1 MSNKK
6 KIFGLLFVIMFTLSC
21 FTLVNVYAADTD
33 SDVTAKGSGKN
44 KTKCESQS
52 DEEILSLYK
61 IELSKNSTD
70 DFYTIKVGKDTKDG
84 NGKYPKFYITR
95 VNGVATDAYKDK
107 AIYYGNAL
115 KKVKRPDANKD
126 FEVTVRTTEDEYC
139 DEIVITYG
147 IEANPKGGDQ
157 EASDSDFEEIGGA
170 IDPGE
175 AIDCGTDKSK
185 YVDQNDFKSKYCY
198 ALLAGK
204 KKDVEG
210 SESNLKVKGTQSL
223 KCSAFV
229 TTKEEA
235 QKIEGLTPNDLKD
248 GYYNVNFFYAKH
260 TYKNAAKR
268 QYEYNLYKV
277 KDGKKYK
284 MYTKTEDI
292 SCDIKCTESVK
303 VLYMPPISSKAGFC
317 FEYKVRVESYVNC
330 QIDTTSLPKL
340 PKEEKE
346 KYKSCTPT
354 PYCKWSSG
362 THKASQGTGGPV
374 EEYEACVNR
383 CDGGKYTSK
392 CSKKCFKEV
401 YGVNRSVNTKP
412 TFTASSDGFYYWH
425 NGSIYWSG
433 SGIPGSYYWTRSG
446 RWGGPSKGYT
456 SGNGAYVA
464 CNGDG
469 FYRHDYGGGKCC
481 GDPCWWGDCS
491 KDRYLN
497 THNGENAEGQIKK
510 DIKHNE
516 AEYKKLIDDC
526 KTKATCTTSSAEF
539 TISVDYT
546 PSGQSQ
552 KVTVEF
558 PYEAKKS
565 TLHSGTSES
574 SRTTCE
580 KKNDKLDSANI
591 FNREKLKSCNYLTTA
606 TTNLIDYGG
615 CYVGKDARNY
625 YMGEWSVPGTWVRNK
640 TGEIAW
646 TKPADT
652 TGISF
657 EKYKFCIPLDA
668 KDVNQQW
675 WLYELIKRSGG
686 IEQFSTSDLFNQY
699 CMIDTSKATREEIKK
714 LVDQNKIDYNIHAA
728 TKNFGFF
735 KWDISVDCFYALNKD
750 LSDDTKVVE
759 GNGAAKISCTTGP
772 QYQTR
777 SVDLETLFPNSNGTE
792 VNKDQNSAN
801 VGDEPGF
808 NWQVDAKLPVEAFG
822 NMATRP
828 DELIGKIQQRGN
840 KVYEDEKAIDYEF
853 ELTPTT
859 LNAIKGLGK
868 NYIDFQGTYSCYVK
882 DGSTFKIT
890 NDCVDQSTI
899 VASIYRSDLVKAYAK
914 KKVSD
919 TALSCNNVAND
930 GSRENCEIVGE

>member
-21 FTLVNVYAADTD
+21 FTLVNVYAKNTDTD
-33 SDVTAKGSGKN
+33 VTVKGSGKN
-44 KTKCESQS
+44 KEACEKQT
-52 DEEILSLYK
+52 EVQILNKYK
-61 IELSKNSTD
+61 ITLSKNSTD
-70 DFYTIKVGKDTKDG
+70 DYYTITVGKDTKDG

-95 VNGVATDAYKDK
+95 VNGTATDAYKDK
-107 AIYYGNAL
+107 AIYYGNAF
-115 KKVKRPDANKD
+115 KKIRRPDANKD
-126 FEVTVRTTEDEYC
+126 FEVTVRTEEDELC
-139 DEIVITYG
+139 DEVVITYG
-147 IEANPKGGDQ
+147 IESNPKGGET
-157 EASDSDFEEIGGA
+157 EASDSDFEEIGGVVDA
-170 IDPGE
+170 GE
-175 AIDCGTDKSK
+175 GIDCGTDKSK

-198 ALLAGK
+198 ALLVGK

-210 SESNLKVKGTQSL
+210 SDSSLKVKGTQSL

-248 GYYNVNFFYAKH
+248 GYYNVNFFYAQH
-260 TYKNAAKR
+260 TYKKAATR
-268 QYEYNLYKV
+268 LYTYHRYYV
-277 KDGKKYK
+277 PDGKDGYK
-284 MYTKTEDI
+284 LHEDKEEI
-292 SCDIKCTESVK
+292 SCNVKCTESVK
-303 VLYMPPISSKAGFC
+303 VLYMPPVSSKAGFC

-330 QIDTTSLPKL
+330 KIDPESLPKK
-340 PKEEKE
+340 PKDEKD

-354 PYCKWSSG
+354 PYCNWSSG
-362 THKASQGTGGPV
+362 THKGSQGTGGPT
-374 EEYEACVNR
+374 EDYEKCVNE

-401 YGVNRSVNTKP
+401 YGVNRSNNTTP
-412 TFTASSDGFYYWH
+412 MFTANSDLFYYWY
-425 NGSIYWSG
+425 NGSIYWHG
-433 SGIPGSYYWTRSG
+433 AKRPGYYYWTRSG
-446 RWGGPSKGYT
+446 RWGGPSSGYH
-456 SGNGAYVA
+456 SANGSYVA
-464 CNGDG
+464 CGDDG
-469 FYRHDYGGGKCC
+469 FYRHDYGGGSCC
-481 GDPCWWGDCS
+481 DDTCWWGDCS
-491 KDRYLN
+491 KNSYLN
-497 THNGENAEGQIKK
+497 THSGEANEGQIKK

-516 AEYKKLIDDC
+516 SEYKALINDC
-526 KTKATCTTSSAEF
+526 KAKASCTTSSAEF

-546 PSGQSQ
+546 PTGQSQ
-552 KVTVEF
+552 KVTVDF
-558 PYEAKKS
+558 PYESKKS

-646 TKPADT
+646 SKPADT

-668 KDVNQQW
+668 KDVNQKW
-675 WLYELIKRSGG
+675 WIYELIKRAGG
-686 IEQFSTSDLFNQY
+686 IERFSTSDLFKQY
-699 CMIDTSKATREEIKK
+699 CMIETVTKEEIKK
-714 LVDQNKIDYNIHAA
+714 LVDENKINYNIHAA
-728 TKNFGFF
+728 TSNFGFF
-735 KWDISVDCFYALNKD
+735 KWDITIDCFYALNKD
-750 LSDDTKVVE
+750 LSDDIKTVE
-759 GNGAAKISCTTGP
+759 GETKISCTTGP

-792 VNKDQNSAN
+792 VSKDANVAN

-840 KVYEDEKAIDYEF
+840 KVYEDDKAIDYEF

-868 NYIDFQGTYSCYVK
+868 NYIDYQGTYSCYVK
-882 DGSTFKIT
+882 DGNTFKIT
-890 NDCVDQSTI
+890 NNCVDQNAI
-899 VASIYRSDLVKAYAK
+899 VASIYRSDLVKTYAK